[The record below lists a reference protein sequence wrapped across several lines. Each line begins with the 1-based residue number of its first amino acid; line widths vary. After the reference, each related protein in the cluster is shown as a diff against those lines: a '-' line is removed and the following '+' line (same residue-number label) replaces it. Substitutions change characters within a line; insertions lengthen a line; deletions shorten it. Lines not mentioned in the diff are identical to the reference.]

1 MIRLPASTLVLAFVL
16 TACGGSQSPTPLPQ
30 DVSDYFNSGGSGSK
44 YIQHVVVVIQENR
57 SFDNFFAT
65 FPGADGATGGCA
77 EPVSGSDSSSDVPRS
92 HKRSHNC
99 PSGDEWVPLK
109 KVPLAEPCDWGHSW
123 KNVGLDYDG
132 GKMDGFSMESKGVAC
147 GSGRSGKLT
156 YQYVNPKDI
165 APYWTIAQQYV
176 LGDHMFQTQGSGSFT
191 AHQDLIAGATIINK
205 AKTVSLVD
213 FPTGT
218 PWGCD
223 AQPPGTKT
231 SILVWYQHTLKDEF
245 KGPYPCMSYLTLR
258 DRLDAKKVSWKYYSP
273 PVTSTG
279 KYWNAFDA
287 IKAVREGP
295 EWTKNIADPTVF
307 FSDIKAGTLPSVSW
321 VVPDN
326 PDSDHPQTKPDG
338 PAWVASVVN
347 AVGQSSY
354 WDSTA
359 IVIVWDDWGGF
370 FDNEKPP
377 FFDHWGG
384 LGFRVPMMVVSPYA
398 RETSSSQTG
407 YISHTPYE
415 FGSILKFIENV
426 YGLESLHTTDE
437 RATSIVDC
445 FDFTQPPRSFTAISS
460 DHSIEYFVHQ
470 KPSGLPVDT
479 E

>member
-1 MIRLPASTLVLAFVL
+1 MIRLLASMLVLAFCV
-16 TACGGSQSPTPLPQ
+16 TACGGAQSPTPLPQ
-30 DVSDYFNSGGSGSK
+30 DLSSYVNSGGSGSK
-44 YIQHVVVVIQENR
+44 YIKHVVIVIQENR

-77 EPVSGSDSSSDVPRS
+77 EPVSGSGSDSDVRPS
-92 HKRSHNC
+92 HTRTHNC
-99 PSGDEWVPLK
+99 PKGDEWVPLK
-109 KVPLAEPCDWGHSW
+109 KVPLNEPCDWGHSW
-123 KNVGLDYDG
+123 KNVGFDYDN
-132 GKMDGFSMESKGVAC
+132 GKMDGFSMESKGAAC

-156 YQYVNPKDI
+156 YQYVDPKEI
-165 APYWTIAQQYV
+165 KPYWNIAEQYV

-205 AKTVSLVD
+205 AKTKSLVD
-213 FPTGT
+213 FPTQT

-223 AQPPGTKT
+223 APGGTKT
-231 SILVWYQHTLKDEF
+231 SILLWSQRTLKDEF
-245 KGPYPCMSYLTLR
+245 KGPYPCMSYSTLR
-258 DRLDAKKVSWKYYSP
+258 DLLDAKKVSWKYYSP
-273 PVTSTG
+273 PVPGNTG

-295 EWTKNIADPTVF
+295 EWTTNIADPSVF
-307 FSDIKAGTLPSVSW
+307 FTDITGGSLPSVSW

-326 PDSDHPQTKPDG
+326 PDSDHPTTNDKG
-338 PAWVASVVN
+338 PSWVASIVN

-359 IVIVWDDWGGF
+359 VIVVWDDWGGF
-370 FDNEKPP
+370 YDNEPPP

-384 LGFRVPMMVVSPYA
+384 LGFRVPMLLVSAYA
-398 RETSSSQTG
+398 RETSASQPG

-415 FGSILKFIENV
+415 FGSILKFVENV
-426 YGLESLHTTDE
+426 YGLGSLHTTDE

-445 FDFTQPPRSFTAISS
+445 FDFSQPARLFTAIPS
-460 DHSIEYFVHQ
+460 DHSIEYFLHQ